1 MLSTPRI
8 VTLRVVAVMALVTA
22 VVATVVTL
30 GACQGERSSAT
41 VPAHVPDSAATTE
54 PDARPQPETF
64 SEAPRTH
71 GDDVKQPP
79 VERIVRPMTG
89 ITVYPDA
96 QRVELDA
103 VVCLDAGWLEQIACA
118 PHSREHESLVV
129 LTIRPSH
136 IHAALLLAGFLPG
149 KPGSWSFE
157 NDEWKPVPPQG
168 EELAVSVRY
177 RNESGTVV
185 EERIGAWIADLSGN
199 GLVFPDKPW
208 VFGGSLMRANPQGMG
223 PGEHYVADHSGSI
236 IGLVTFGDELLGFSE
251 VIADQVAVHE
261 PVWGLNV
268 GAVPPVGT
276 KVTLILKRFE

>member
-1 MLSTPRI
+1 MLSIPR
-8 VTLRVVAVMALVTA
+8 VAALVALVMA
-22 VVATVVTL
+22 VVAAVVTL
-30 GACQGERSSAT
+30 GACQGERSSAA
-41 VPAHVPDSAATTE
+41 VPAHVSDSVAITE
-54 PDARPQPETF
+54 PDAGTPPATFHET
-64 SEAPRTH
+64 PRTQ
-71 GDDVKQPP
+71 GDDVKQQPV

-149 KPGSWSFE
+149 RPGSWSFE

-208 VFGGSLMRANPQGMG
+208 VFGGSMMRANPQGMG

-276 KVTLILKRFE
+276 NVTLILKRFE